1 MWTFACKRSP
11 AQRKLT
17 IVFFPFFLLPF
28 TSVAESYCFTF
39 TFTFARCT
47 GHCDTGARTHTHRLR
62 LTGVIWWRVWLWLAL
77 SGLALD
83 LLDRTSVNSSEAK
96 QH

>member
-47 GHCDTGARTHTHRLR
+47 GHCDTGARTHTHTAPNGGDMVARMVVVGTFR
-62 LTGVIWWRVWLWLAL
+62 AGARSAR
-77 SGLALD
+77 SH
-83 LLDRTSVNSSEAK
+83 RSE
-96 QH
+96 